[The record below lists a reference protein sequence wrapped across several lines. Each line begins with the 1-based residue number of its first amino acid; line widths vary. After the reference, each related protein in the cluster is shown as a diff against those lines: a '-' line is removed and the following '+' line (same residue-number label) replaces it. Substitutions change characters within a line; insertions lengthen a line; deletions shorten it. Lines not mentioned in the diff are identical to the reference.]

1 MKNNI
6 LIIFLGISLSCLAQD
21 SRLFQNTW
29 YLHNLIINSQ
39 HNVPPI
45 NNEIESIYLIL
56 NVDNSLSSS
65 VCESLSGIVDYDD
78 VNQDFMFTYLV
89 QSLGGG
95 CSQTSNA
102 NFESLYFNYYSN
114 NTNDPFDYF
123 ISINSDGSKTLTIT
137 NSSGDKA
144 VYSSDVL
151 SLNAYSK
158 NSFSVYPNPVKDD
171 LYISKIS
178 ELNSFNI
185 TIFNIKGKHVL
196 SLKSSDLN
204 AESFNVEKLS
214 KGLYFVL
221 FEDKKGRFAMKK
233 FIKK

>member
-45 NNEIESIYLIL
+45 NNEIESISLIL

-65 VCESLSGIVDYDD
+65 VCESISGIVDYDD
-78 VNQDFMFTYLV
+78 VNQTFMLTSYTVTLGDGCYL
-89 QSLGGG
+89 
-95 CSQTSNA
+95 
-102 NFESLYFNYYSN
+102 
-114 NTNDPFDYF
+114 TNDRQFEFLYLHFYTNNLNNPFEY
-123 ISINSDGSKTLTIT
+123 SILSNSDGSKTLT
-137 NSSGDKA
+137 
-144 VYSSDVL
+144 
-151 SLNAYSK
+151 K

>member
-29 YLHNLIINSQ
+29 HLHNLIINSQ

-45 NNEIESIYLIL
+45 NNEIKSISLIL

-65 VCESLSGIVDYDD
+65 VCESLSSIVDYDD
-78 VNQDFMFTYLV
+78 VNQTFMLTSYAV
-89 QSLGGG
+89 SLGGG
-95 CSQTSNA
+95 CY
-102 NFESLYFNYYSN
+102 L
-114 NTNDPFDYF
+114 TNDRQFEFLYLHFYTNNLNNPFEY
-123 ISINSDGSKTLTIT
+123 SILSNSDGSKTLTVT